1 MGRKMSEET
10 KAKISKAN
18 KGRKMTPE
26 QRQRQSESRKR
37 GFAEGRIKI
46 GRRNIESLVK
56 WNKEHSGPRSLS
68 WKGGRSF
75 DQNGYVILRNSKHP
89 NSDSNGQI
97 PEHRLVM
104 SEHLGRP
111 LQPWEHVHHINA
123 VKDDNRIENLMVV
136 TKKIHKGYVLC
147 PHCNK
152 EFAIR

>member
-10 KAKISKAN
+10 KRKISRAN
-18 KGRKMTPE
+18 KGRKMTAE
-26 QRQRQSESRKR
+26 QRRKQSEARKR

-46 GRRNIESLVK
+46 DKKAIAALVK
-56 WNKEHSGPRSLS
+56 WNKEHSGERSPS

-75 DQNGYVILRNSKHP
+75 DQNGYVILRRPDHP

-104 SEHLGRP
+104 SEHIGRP

-123 VKDDNRIENLMVV
+123 VKTDNRIENLLIV
-136 TKKIHKGYVLC
+136 TKKIHKGYVTC
-147 PHCNK
+147 PHCNQK
-152 EFAIR
+152 FAIR